1 MDFIG
6 FLSNSFQAGGIF
18 MYAILF
24 VLALGTAIGCER
36 VLTLFFR
43 IRVNTRE
50 QWNKISEKIKAQ
62 GMDQAL
68 EICQGIQ
75 TPIGKVWNSGLQ
87 QALSKEGSEKEI
99 EDVVEE
105 TMLEVI
111 PLLEKRV
118 HYLYTLSN
126 VATLLGLLGTVSGL
140 IQSFGAISVSDP
152 AEKSALLAN
161 GISLALH
168 NTGFGLLVAI
178 ILMLSYSFIQARSAR
193 LGDELDEFSVRMVHL
208 LAAYKRKSQ
217 SS

>member
-1 MDFIG
+1 MAFIG

-43 IRVNTRE
+43 IQVNARDH
-50 QWNKISEKIKAQ
+50 WNRISKKIKEQ
-62 GMDQAL
+62 RLDQAL
-68 EICQGIQ
+68 EICQGIH

-87 QALSKEGSEKEI
+87 GALSVEGTGKDI

-208 LAAYKRKSQ
+208 LTSYKRKYKSL
-217 SS
+217 